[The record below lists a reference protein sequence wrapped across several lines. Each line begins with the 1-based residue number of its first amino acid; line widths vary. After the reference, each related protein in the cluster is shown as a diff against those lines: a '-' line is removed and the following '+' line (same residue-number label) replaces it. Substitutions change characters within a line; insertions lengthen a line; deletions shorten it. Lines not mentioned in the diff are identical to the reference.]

1 MLLPIKES
9 LDNTLPST
17 SYTISRGTQLKNLPN
32 GISATRSK
40 DDAYE
45 YIHVLN
51 PPTGNVLSLPAPKDG
66 KIFTKAVLLPSN
78 KEASF
83 SQTASGVTITL
94 PDGETWNQYDTVFK
108 LTVQK

>member
-51 PPTGNVLSLPAPKDG
+51 IKERHGQREMKREFTGVASAELSTELNIAHIQKVLK
-66 KIFTKAVLLPSN
+66 KTNFMR
-78 KEASF
+78 
-83 SQTASGVTITL
+83 
-94 PDGETWNQYDTVFK
+94 QYAGHSK
-108 LTVQK
+108 MP